1 MKIDMKKVLKMNKIS
16 VYIPLNDLQLLQDK
30 LQMSK
35 SEIVRTAL
43 KELLINIH
51 TDLDI
56 EILQNKYK
64 Y

>member
-1 MKIDMKKVLKMNKIS
+1 MNKIS